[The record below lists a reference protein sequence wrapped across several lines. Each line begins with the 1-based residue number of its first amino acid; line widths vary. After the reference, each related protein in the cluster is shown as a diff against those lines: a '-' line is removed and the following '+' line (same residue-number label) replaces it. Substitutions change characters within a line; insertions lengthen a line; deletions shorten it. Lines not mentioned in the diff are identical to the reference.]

1 MALLSQG
8 GDGNI
13 QLQKAKEDSRMAD
26 WRTWKKGRKTTW
38 HWNEFDGSGKAGK
51 ESSQR
56 FMKTTR
62 LWKQTACTFG
72 STMTRQRCSAKKTGR
87 ETSPD
92 KHINPP
98 DQGADDRVL

>member
-1 MALLSQG
+1 
-8 GDGNI
+8 
-13 QLQKAKEDSRMAD
+13 MAD

-38 HWNEFDGSGKAGK
+38 HWDEFDGSGSREGI
-51 ESSQR
+51 SPR

-62 LWKQTACTFG
+62 SWKQTACTFG
-72 STMTRQRCSAKKTGR
+72 SMMTRQRCSAKKTGR

-92 KHINPP
+92 KHINPL